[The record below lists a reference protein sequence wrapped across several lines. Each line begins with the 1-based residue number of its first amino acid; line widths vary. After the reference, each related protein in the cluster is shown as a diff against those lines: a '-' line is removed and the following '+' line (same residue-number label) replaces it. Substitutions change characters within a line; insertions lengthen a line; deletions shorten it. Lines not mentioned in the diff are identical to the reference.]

1 MRRWLA
7 TVAVLCAGAG
17 VCFFLFNRSKVENP
31 VSNAA
36 GPDQGSATVT
46 NAPPGRKRAE
56 PPAVVP
62 TNAAVETLAQSATPV
77 VQAAK
82 TGTVPTDWPKSGP
95 LGLPPEI
102 VLRNARA
109 AVTQYG
115 SMFHGNPVG
124 TNPEITSALN
134 GNNPKQVK
142 FIDPESGLQI
152 NDKGELV
159 DPWGT
164 PFFFHQLSAKDM
176 EVRSAGPDK
185 VMWTADDLVA
195 H

>member
-1 MRRWLA
+1 MRRRLA
-7 TVAVLCAGAG
+7 AVAVLCVGAG
-17 VCFFLFNRSKVENP
+17 VCFFLFSRSKVENP
-31 VSNAA
+31 ASNAA
-36 GPDQGSATVT
+36 GPDQGSASVS
-46 NAPPGRKRAE
+46 NAPPGRKRPE
-56 PPAVVP
+56 RSVVVP
-62 TNAAVETLAQSATPV
+62 TNTAVETLVQSATPV
-77 VQAAK
+77 VPAAK
-82 TGTVPTDWPKSGP
+82 TGTVPRDWPKAGP
-95 LGLPPEI
+95 LGLPPDI

-142 FIDPESGLQI
+142 FISPESGLQI
-152 NDKGELV
+152 NDKGEMV

-164 PFFFHQLSAKDM
+164 PFFFHQLSARDM
-176 EVRSAGPDK
+176 EIRSAGPDK
-185 VMWTADDLVA
+185 VMWTADDLVT